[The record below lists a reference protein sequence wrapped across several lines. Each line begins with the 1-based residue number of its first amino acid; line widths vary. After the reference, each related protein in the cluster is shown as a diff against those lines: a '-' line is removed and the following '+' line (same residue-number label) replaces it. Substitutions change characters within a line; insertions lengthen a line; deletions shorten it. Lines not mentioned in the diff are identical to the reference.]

1 MSRKVGGTKKTK
13 MLLNVGDTNASAS
26 VYVSFLLTYGLSGLI
41 MQESMRKKVESGK
54 KKLFL

>member
-26 VYVSFLLTYGLSGLI
+26 VYVSYGLSGLI
-41 MQESMRKKVESGK
+41 MQENMRKKVESGK
-54 KKLFL
+54 KLFL